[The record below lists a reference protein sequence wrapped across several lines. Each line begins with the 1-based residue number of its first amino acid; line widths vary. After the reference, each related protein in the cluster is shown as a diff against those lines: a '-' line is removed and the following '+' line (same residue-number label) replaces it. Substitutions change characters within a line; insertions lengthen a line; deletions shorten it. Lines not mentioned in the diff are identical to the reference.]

1 MLDASKKKLEL
12 FGLTAD
18 QIDELKKSGEIK
30 LTLTYY
36 SPVSGTVIEKK
47 VQEGMYV
54 NEGTVIYEAAELST
68 LWNIAEVNE
77 TDLSTIK
84 VGK

>member
-1 MLDASKKKLEL
+1 MLEASKKKLEL
-12 FGLTAD
+12 FGLTPN
-18 QIDELKKSGEIK
+18 QIDDLKNSGKIN

-54 NEGTVIYEAAELST
+54 NEGTVIYEVAELST

-84 VGK
+84 IGK